1 MSDDQPNL
9 VLELLRGL
17 RTTLER
23 VERRMT
29 TMAGDIASLRQD
41 AARDSMNRS
50 HAEERVD
57 GLEDRL
63 ARVEARLGIS
73 D

>member
-17 RTTLER
+17 RTALAR

-41 AARDSMNRS
+41 AAGDSMNRS
-50 HAEERVD
+50 HAAERVD
-57 GLEDRL
+57 GLEDRP
-63 ARVEARLGIS
+63 ARVGARLGIS

>member
-29 TMAGDIASLRQD
+29 IMAGDIASLRQD

-50 HAEERVD
+50 HTEE
-57 GLEDRL
+57 
-63 ARVEARLGIS
+63 RVEARLGIG

>member
-1 MSDDQPNL
+1 MSDDHPNL

-57 GLEDRL
+57 ALEDRL
-63 ARVEARLGIS
+63 ARVKARLGIG